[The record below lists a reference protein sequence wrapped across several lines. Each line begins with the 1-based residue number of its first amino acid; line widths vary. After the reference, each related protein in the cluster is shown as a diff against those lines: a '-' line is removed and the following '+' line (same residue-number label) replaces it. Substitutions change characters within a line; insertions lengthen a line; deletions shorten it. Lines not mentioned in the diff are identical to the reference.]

1 MSDHLILIPLVRL
14 RYRVAFDILQDMTE
28 FILRRYRP
36 SDKEK
41 VKALYE
47 LASIHSEIGYRSGPW
62 ETDFDNIEDHYFNG
76 GEFLVGLINDRIIA
90 IGGYR
95 KISEK
100 QGQIRR
106 MRVHPD
112 HRRKGFAQ
120 HIIQKLEEVAKQ
132 NQISELQ
139 LKTSTQQKMAQHFY
153 EKNGYVKMEKE
164 KEYYTEGGGN
174 SFEVVWYRKELV

>member
-1 MSDHLILIPLVRL
+1 M
-14 RYRVAFDILQDMTE
+14 AN
-28 FILRRYRP
+28 FIIRRYES
-36 SDKEK
+36 SDNTRVKE
-41 VKALYE
+41 LYK
-47 LASIHSEIGYRSGPW
+47 LGSIHSEIGYRSGPW
-62 ETDFDNIEDHYFNG
+62 EADFDDIEGHFFNG
-76 GEFLVGLINDRIIA
+76 GEFLVGLIEDEIVA

-95 KISEK
+95 KMPNNI
-100 QGQIRR
+100 GQIRR

-112 HRRKGFAQ
+112 HRRKGYAQ
-120 HIIQKLEEVAKQ
+120 QIIQKLEEAAKQ
-132 NQISELQ
+132 NKISELQ